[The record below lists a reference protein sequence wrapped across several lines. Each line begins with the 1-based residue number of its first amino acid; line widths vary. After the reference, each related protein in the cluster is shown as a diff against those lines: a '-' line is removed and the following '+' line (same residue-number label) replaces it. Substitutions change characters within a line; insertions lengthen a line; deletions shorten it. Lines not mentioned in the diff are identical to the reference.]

1 MILEVKKIKV
11 LYKGC
16 KLMNK
21 LRRLIL
27 RYFRALTNKDTPM
40 LAKLLAALSLI
51 YIALPADVIPD
62 IFPFLGYV
70 DDTVLTAALIYFSNK
85 LIPEEIKKETRSIE
99 G

>member
-1 MILEVKKIKV
+1 M
-11 LYKGC
+11 
-16 KLMNK
+16 
-21 LRRLIL
+21 
-27 RYFRALTNKDTPM
+27 
-40 LAKLLAALSLI
+40 
-51 YIALPADVIPD
+51 PANVIPD